1 MKLRTGVG
9 IAAVCILG
17 VTIFVLYS
25 VKSSHQSGEQHNLA
39 TSSTQPPP
47 LAAEVTATVVT
58 PRSVAPARPVTYFAP
73 ITGGRPRPVAP
84 IDPFPRVQKTRVGL
98 PLASDPFIADSVEE
112 QRWLDRNG
120 FPNEEQQM
128 AYSSAPD
135 IVLEQAAA
143 HGDEVAAVMLASRQL
158 LYGDRE
164 AAGKLMT
171 AGANGSSYALSLL
184 SGYLAANRNGNPKL
198 AYALSRVVELR
209 GDWRGPLSRDFMFRR
224 SLTAVEK
231 VEAEGEALKMLQDF
245 RQHSTSR
252 NYVDPR
258 PMPPVKR

>member
-1 MKLRTGVG
+1 MKLRTGVA
-9 IAAVCILG
+9 IAVVGVLG
-17 VTIFVLYS
+17 FAIFTFYS
-25 VKSSHQSGEQHNLA
+25 DKSSHQTGEQTNLA
-39 TSSTQPPP
+39 TSSIQPP
-47 LAAEVTATVVT
+47 AAAAATAAVATV
-58 PRSVAPARPVTYFAP
+58 RSAAPAKQVIYFVP

-84 IDPFPRVQKTRVGL
+84 IDPFPRVQKTRNGL
-98 PLASDPFIADSVEE
+98 PLESDPFIAESVEE

-120 FPNEEQQM
+120 FPNEQQQM

-143 HGDEVAAVMLASRQL
+143 HGDELAAVMLASRQL
-158 LYGDRE
+158 SHGDHE

-184 SGYLAANRNGNPKL
+184 AGYLAANEGGDPKL

-209 GDWRGPLSRDFMFRR
+209 GDWRGSLSRDFMFRR
-224 SLTAVEK
+224 SLTPVEK
-231 VEAEGEALKMLQDF
+231 LEAEGEALKMLQDF
-245 RQHSTSR
+245 RQHSTLG

-258 PMPPVKR
+258 PIPQVKR